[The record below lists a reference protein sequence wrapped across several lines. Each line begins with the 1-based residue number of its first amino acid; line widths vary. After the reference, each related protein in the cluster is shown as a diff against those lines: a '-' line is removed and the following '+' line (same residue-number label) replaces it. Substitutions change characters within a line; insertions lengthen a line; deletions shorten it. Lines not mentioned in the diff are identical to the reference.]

1 MLAWS
6 RLLLERGN
14 KVALEWKRFC
24 GEVKDSDRIVGN
36 LVVFMWLQVAEKTV
50 CMLLMGVLIR

>member
-1 MLAWS
+1 M
-6 RLLLERGN
+6 
-14 KVALEWKRFC
+14 ALEWKRFC